1 VLKPRFGSG
10 SNGVIVAERPEQLEA
25 AIAHHVAYQPADA
38 DTLIEELILGNACGL
53 DGAVVDGNFTLTL
66 LRDKRLTAFPYRA
79 ETAYAAPAGC
89 APDVYDQVGQI
100 ISKAAAAIGLDN
112 CLIHADLVIP
122 ESGTPVIIEL
132 SGRPSGLFI
141 SSKMV
146 PASTGIDFLQEGIKL
161 ALGEET
167 DFYPHRQCPVVL
179 WYFLLPRGRVQ
190 AVPCADRVYREP
202 GVLDFVCS
210 LKAGDELSEITTAR
224 EVLRRGFV
232 LTTADTVQG
241 ALCRA
246 ERVSKLFETS
256 AEFQDE

>member
-10 SNGVIVAERPEQLEA
+10 SNGVIVVEHPEKLEA

-38 DTLIEELILGNACGL
+38 DTLIEELIPGNACGL

-79 ETAYAAPAGC
+79 ETGYAAPARC
-89 APDVYDQVGQI
+89 APDVYEQVVQI
-100 ISKAAAAIGLDN
+100 VSKAAAAVGLNN

-146 PASTGIDFLQEGIKL
+146 PASTGLDFLQEGIKL
-161 ALGEET
+161 ALGEKT
-167 DFYPHRQCPVVL
+167 DFCPRLQCPVVL
-179 WYFLLPRGRVQ
+179 WYFPLPRGRVQ
-190 AVPCADRVYREP
+190 SVPSADHVYRKP

-210 LKAGDELSEITTAR
+210 LKAGDELSEITTAK

-232 LTTADTVQG
+232 LITADTVQG
-241 ALCRA
+241 ALCQA
-246 ERVSKLFETS
+246 KQVSKLFETS
-256 AEFQDE
+256 SEFQDE